1 MGDVAEQRERMT
13 LERARTIA
21 TLDIDDIADLLAV
34 PVKTAYKLSQRN
46 AIPGRIKDSGAMGV
60 NDHARFV
67 GAGAGRLLR
76 FILSDNAWLQTIVQT
91 AIAQ

>member
-1 MGDVAEQRERMT
+1 
-13 LERARTIA
+13 
-21 TLDIDDIADLLAV
+21 
-34 PVKTAYKLSQRN
+34 
-46 AIPGRIKDSGAMGV
+46 MGV